1 MLLNLVDK
9 KVTHKLFGEGKVLAQ
24 NDSVVEV
31 VFLKEHKKF
40 MYPDAFAKHLVIDNV
55 EDTKLLKKMI
65 RVKENELK
73 EKELQ
78 LEANRL
84 IQREKEKLRMEYEK
98 VTNNHKLH
106 RESQMVFWCDH
117 EEKISAL
124 QDWSIFTGVTK
135 SGVNKGKPNKA
146 IRLHRNSA
154 VVLTE
159 RDETIP
165 EKERH
170 ILGVYMVEDTF
181 IGKLCEDGKITA
193 HSKYK
198 IQLTKEESEQLPFW
212 KYYKN
217 IKTPEKISWNTGKYR
232 YFDNEWMAQI
242 LVDIIA
248 IKKDSAE
255 KEAAQQFLN
264 YFCKMN
270 QITLQ
275 EIQQPSGVLAKDF
288 Q

>member
-1 MLLNLVDK
+1 MLDLIDK
-9 KVTHKLFGEGKVLAQ
+9 KVTHKVFGEGKVLSQ

-40 MYPDAFAKHLVIDNV
+40 IYPDAFAQHLVIHNL
-55 EDTKLLKKMI
+55 EDSKLLQKMI

-78 LEANRL
+78 LEANRQ

-98 VTNNHKLH
+98 MTNNHKLH
-106 RESQMVFWCDH
+106 GESQMVFWCDT

-135 SGVNKGKPNKA
+135 SGINKGKPNKA
-146 IRLHRNSA
+146 VRLHRNSA

-159 RDETIP
+159 RDEKAQ
-165 EKERH
+165 EKDRE
-170 ILGVYMVEDTF
+170 ILGIYMVEDTF
-181 IGKLCEDGKITA
+181 IGKLCEDGKIVA

-198 IQLTKEESEQLPFW
+198 IQLSKEESEQLLFW

-217 IKTPEKISWNTGKYR
+217 KKTPEKISWNTGKYR

-242 LVDIIA
+242 LVDIVA
-248 IKKDSAE
+248 IKKDPVE
-255 KEAAQQFLN
+255 KEVAQQFLK
-264 YFCKMN
+264 YFCKVN
-270 QITLQ
+270 QISPQELQ
-275 EIQQPSGVLAKDF
+275 NPNGVLAKV